1 MASFDY
7 NPINPQ
13 CTISPCINQLAGYV
27 DHALPAYIASCQAA
41 FGFPVVPTV
50 TIPSD
55 PIYSTQIS
63 TSTYVDIVISSSFEY
78 STVEET
84 STLYEYV
91 SETATE
97 YSTTIV
103 NTLTSTVPLAVTTSI
118 APAKKRGLKRRGCK
132 PRISSSS
139 VASSSAPA
147 PSSSAVPFDGPKNC
161 INQAEFSSACT
172 CIEPQTVTAYA
183 PPSTEVVYSTV
194 PYTSQSTSGT
204 VITVAVTSI
213 VVSRIQTTV
222 TETLTTET
230 ETTTTTTTTSQ
241 PTALATGS
249 LFIAAGSG
257 AGNIIKLSGSSL
269 AYSLSIVPASQGA
282 PTSFSLAPTWSLTT
296 DANFKIFVRLS
307 TTSYGVVFLTTASY
321 ISTSAYTWVPAT
333 CSVEPGTQNVTCVTG
348 TYGLQRFLMCGST
361 LYMAKPTTTPGGCVE
376 IQLTAAQLE
385 GVN

>member
-7 NPINPQ
+7 NLINPQ

-27 DHALPAYIASCQAA
+27 DRSLQAYIASCQAA

-50 TIPSD
+50 TILSD
-55 PIYSTQIS
+55 PIYSTEIS
-63 TSTYVDIVISSSFEY
+63 TSTYIDIFISSSFEY
-78 STVEET
+78 STLEET

-97 YSTTIV
+97 YSATIV
-103 NTLTSTVPLAVTTSI
+103 NTLTSTLPPAVTTSI

-132 PRISSSS
+132 SRISPSA

-147 PSSSAVPFDGPKNC
+147 SSSSAVPFDGPENC
-161 INQAEFSSACT
+161 INQAEFSSACA
-172 CIEPQTVTAYA
+172 CIEPRTVTEYA
-183 PPSTEVVYSTV
+183 APSTEVVYSTV

-204 VITVAVTSI
+204 VITIAVTSVI
-213 VVSRIQTTV
+213 VSQIQTTV

-230 ETTTTTTTTSQ
+230 ETTTTTTTTSS

-257 AGNIIKLSGSSL
+257 AGNIIKLSGSSP
-269 AYSLSIVPASQGA
+269 AYSLSIAPASQGP
-282 PTSFSLAPTWSLTT
+282 PTPFSLAPTWSLTT
-296 DANFKIFVRLS
+296 NANFELFVRLS

-321 ISTSAYTWVPAT
+321 ISTSAYTWVAAT
-333 CSVEPGTQNVTCVTG
+333 CSVEPGTQNVTCVTA
-348 TYGLQRFLMCGST
+348 TYGLQRFLMCGSV

-376 IQLTAAQLE
+376 VQLKAAELGE
-385 GVN
+385 